1 MAKSKFKA
9 TKSKKL
15 KCFNTNIIRA
25 TKQTIKMAKSK
36 FKATQLRDKGSIYMD
51 DSRPRKLVKKIGN
64 NQKCPCKSEKK
75 YKKCCKKNVILNK
88 KTKKV
93 QLGRRVQWDEN

>member
-1 MAKSKFKA
+1 
-9 TKSKKL
+9 
-15 KCFNTNIIRA
+15 
-25 TKQTIKMAKSK
+25 MAKSK

-75 YKKCCKKNVILNK
+75 YKHCCKKNVIFKK
-88 KTKKV
+88 KTEIIYIPGSCIGGHV
-93 QLGRRVQWDEN
+93 RARSNN

>member
-1 MAKSKFKA
+1 MHSRAKK
-9 TKSKKL
+9 
-15 KCFNTNIIRA
+15 TN
-25 TKQTIKMAKSK
+25 KMHART
-36 FKATQLRDKGSIYMD
+36 A
-51 DSRPRKLVKKIGN
+51 SRIGN
-64 NQKCPCKSEKK
+64 NQKCPCGSKKK

>member
-1 MAKSKFKA
+1 MHSRAKKTNKMPKMFLHSTKHHIEGCVYKA
-9 TKSKKL
+9 KIKKH
-15 KCFNTNIIRA
+15 
-25 TKQTIKMAKSK
+25 
-36 FKATQLRDKGSIYMD
+36 
-51 DSRPRKLVKKIGN
+51 KKIGN